1 MRRTMAAAFTVLALG
16 LTGCSDS
23 GQPSEPPT
31 PSEPLTTSS
40 PTTSDDAPTTEPAP
54 PPETES
60 PSETAST
67 EIPPEATED
76 SEAGAEAFVK
86 SFLETFNRLGQS
98 PEDGVLSKFSRDN
111 CETCSNLESAIE
123 QLVSAGHRTSGP
135 AISVHDV
142 SAVNL
147 GGTTRV
153 EAHLEQLGGEL
164 LDENGEVVQ
173 TAEAGGEFVYV
184 FTLSRDGDQWLIDE
198 VLIQE

>member
-76 SEAGAEAFVK
+76 SEAGAEAFALYYMELINV
-86 SFLETFNRLGQS
+86 TGQD
-98 PEDGVLSKFSRDN
+98 PQAGVLASLASDGCK
-111 CETCSNLESAIE
+111 TCLNFEKNVEYLLSNGL
-123 QLVSAGHRTSGP
+123 HNNGP
-135 AISVHDV
+135 AAEVHEAE
-142 SAVNL
+142 AVDL
-147 GGTTRV
+147 GTTTNV
-153 EAHLEQLGGEL
+153 EVTFDQLQV
-164 LDENGEVVQ
+164 DVVDDRGEVANTYELV
-173 TAEAGGEFVYV
+173 ENVVFV
-184 FTLSRDGDQWLIDE
+184 FQLSYQEGWKVDE
-198 VLIQE
+198 IQVA